1 MDGFRR
7 SGVGR
12 EAVADDVDGFVFGD
26 LEKAG
31 GLARGGAVHIE
42 DVEGSG
48 FSLGGQ
54 FGGVV
59 SEVPQIVH
67 LLVGEEKIGVGPAF
81 DSLRGANPN
90 ETAAE
95 FDDVEFIAMLY
106 GGDGGGFRG
115 EVFSEID
122 GNGSDVGDA
131 GRWLLGRTG
140 GTGGEDEE
148 EKGG

>member
-1 MDGFRR
+1 MDGLRR

-26 LEKAG
+26 LEEAG

-48 FSLGGQ
+48 LSLRGE

-59 SEVPQIVH
+59 GEVAQIVH
-67 LLVGEEKIGVGPAF
+67 LLVREEKIGVGPAL
-81 DSLRGANPN
+81 DSLRGADLD

-95 FDDVEFIAMLY
+95 FDDVEFIAMLD

-115 EVFSEID
+115 EVFAEIEGD
-122 GNGSDVGDA
+122 GSYVGDA
-131 GRWLLGRTG
+131 GRWLLGRAG
-140 GTGGEDEE
+140 GTGGENEE